1 MRTAKP
7 AELPKDLL
15 RAQRR
20 LLTWRSRQ
28 TARKPIPHSLWALAV
43 RLVQR
48 HRLNRTARALKLD
61 YYSLKKRAEQDPAP
75 VPPGQPAF
83 VELPSPLALK
93 QCLCEI
99 SHRAG
104 ASMRLQLMG
113 YDAADIEVLARCF
126 GNAR

>member
-1 MRTAKP
+1 MRTTTA
-7 AELPKDLL
+7 AEFPKDLL

-28 TARKPIPHSLWALAV
+28 TARRAIPHAFWTLAV
-43 RLVQR
+43 RLVER
-48 HRLNRTARALKLD
+48 YGLNRTARALKLD
-61 YYSLKKRAEQDPAP
+61 YYSLKKRVQQSPAP

-83 VELPSPLALK
+83 VELPPPVALK

-99 SHRAG
+99 GNRAG
-104 ASMRLQLMG
+104 ASMRLQLQG

-126 GNAR
+126 WNAR